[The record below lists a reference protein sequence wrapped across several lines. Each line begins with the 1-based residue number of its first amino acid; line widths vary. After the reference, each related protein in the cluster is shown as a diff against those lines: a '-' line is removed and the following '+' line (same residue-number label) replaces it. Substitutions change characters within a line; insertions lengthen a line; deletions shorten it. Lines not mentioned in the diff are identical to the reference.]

1 LKRNIALKLERTSG
15 EFTLGVKRE
24 QFIYF
29 WENYEDVMKRLKEEN
44 TPEDVLYLFQLKHD
58 LCEACVK
65 LYGALDR
72 VKSFDKLNLE

>member
-1 LKRNIALKLERTSG
+1 MKRNIALKLERTSG

-29 WENYEDVMKRLKEEN
+29 WENYEDIMKKLKEDN
-44 TPEDVLYLFQLKHD
+44 TSEDVLYLFQLKHD
-58 LCEACVK
+58 LCEVCMK

-72 VKSFDKLNLE
+72 TKSLDELNLG